1 MPLDLPSGLIVSVSG
16 FRGTVGPGAPLTPAL
31 IASLGAAYAGFL
43 DAEGA
48 QGPVVVGRD
57 SRTSGLM
64 LSRALIA
71 GLLSVGRDVVDI
83 GIVPTPTM
91 MIAVS
96 ELGAAG
102 GIGVTASH
110 NPAHWNALKLAS
122 AEGMFLDSDASLR
135 FQEYLRSHDPVS
147 AEWNAL
153 GSLTEESGWAR
164 RHTRRI
170 LDLDLVDV
178 DKIRS
183 RGFTVALDCVRG
195 AGGTIMPR
203 LLEALGCTVHAI
215 GLEPD
220 GMFPR
225 DPEPTA
231 AHLADLGA
239 LVRDTG
245 ADIGLAVD
253 PDVDRLSLVDENGTP
268 LGEDLT
274 LAFAAAAVLGRRTG
288 PVVTNL
294 STSQVLEDVATEHGV
309 PLIRS
314 AVGEINVARRMQ
326 AEGAVIGGEGNGGVI
341 IPDLHLTRDAPA
353 GAALILQY
361 LADQGRS
368 VSELASSWP
377 SYQIV
382 KEKMSFPRE
391 SVAEAYRVLEER
403 MDDGSADHT
412 DGLRVSWTDR
422 REWVHVRPSGTEPV
436 VRLIAEAPD
445 RERAEAL
452 VERAR
457 QGMEVAR

>member
-1 MPLDLPSGLIVSVSG
+1 M
-16 FRGTVGPGAPLTPAL
+16 GPGAPLTPAL
-31 IASLGAAYAGFL
+31 MASLGAAYAGFL
-43 DAEGA
+43 DREEAS
-48 QGPVVVGRD
+48 GPLVVGRD

-71 GLLSVGRDVVDI
+71 GILSVGRDVVDI
-83 GIVPTPTM
+83 GIVSTPTM

-122 AEGMFLDSDASLR
+122 AEAMFLDAESSAR
-135 FQEYLRSHDPVS
+135 FQTYLRSEDPEL
-147 AEWNAL
+147 AAWDAL
-153 GSLTEESGWAR
+153 GTLTEESGWAR

-178 DKIRS
+178 DQIRS
-183 RGFTVALDCVRG
+183 RGFVVALDCVRG

-231 AHLADLGA
+231 AHLADLCA
-239 LVRDTG
+239 LVRETK
-245 ADIGLAVD
+245 ADIGMAVD
-253 PDVDRLSLVDENGTP
+253 PDVDRLSLVDEMGNP

-274 LAFAAAAVLGRRTG
+274 LAFAAAAVLTRRVG

-294 STSQVLEDVATEHGV
+294 STSQVLEDVAREKGME
-309 PLIRS
+309 LIRS

-341 IPDLHLTRDAPA
+341 LPDLHHTRDAPA

-361 LADQGRS
+361 VADRGLS
-368 VSELASSWP
+368 VSELAAGWP

-382 KEKMSFPRE
+382 KEKVAFPRE
-391 SVAEAYRVLEER
+391 LVADAYVVLEER
-403 MDDGSADHT
+403 LEDGAADHT
-412 DGLRVSWTDR
+412 DGLRVSWVDR

-457 QGMEVAR
+457 EGLEVAR